1 MDSLTKKRPSTMPQE
16 PRKREGRTV
25 TPTPT
30 PSTPH
35 KPPRRVLSVVN
46 QKGGSGKTTTVVNL
60 AAALGELGRRVLVV
74 DLDPQASASSWLGV
88 RDGGRGLLDAL
99 VGNVPVVDL
108 ADLVHVTDVPLVSVV
123 PSSSWLVGAE
133 KALAV
138 EVGAETILRKLLG
151 RLPPSW
157 DYVLLDCPPSL
168 GVVTVNALAAAHEV
182 LVPVEAH
189 VMALR
194 GLTQLLQTVDVVK
207 ARLSPRLRV
216 SGIVAC
222 RVDGRTRH
230 ALDVVDRLREHF
242 GGLVFQTVIRENV
255 RLAEAYSFAQPITL
269 YDPRSAG
276 AEDHR
281 ALAHEVLRQE
291 KRL

>member
-1 MDSLTKKRPSTMPQE
+1 MRL
-16 PRKREGRTV
+16 
-25 TPTPT
+25 
-30 PSTPH
+30 
-35 KPPRRVLSVVN
+35 LAVVN

-88 RDGGRGLLDAL
+88 RDGGRGLLDVLLGDVPKVSL
-99 VGNVPVVDL
+99 V
-108 ADLVHVTDVPLVSVV
+108 DLVHVTDVPHVFVV

-133 KALAV
+133 KALAS
-138 EVGAETILRKLLG
+138 EVGAETVLRKLLG
-151 RLPPSW
+151 RLPASW

-168 GVVTVNALAAAHEV
+168 GLLTVNALAAVREV

-189 VMALR
+189 VMALK
-194 GLTQLLQTVDVVK
+194 GLAQLLQTVDVVK
-207 ARLSPRLRV
+207 DRLSPDLRV
-216 SGIVAC
+216 SGILAC

-242 GGLVFQTVIRENV
+242 GKLVFRTVVRENV
-255 RLAEAYSFAQPITL
+255 RLAEAYSFAQPITV

-281 ALAHEVLRQE
+281 SLAHEVTRQE
-291 KRL
+291 KNP